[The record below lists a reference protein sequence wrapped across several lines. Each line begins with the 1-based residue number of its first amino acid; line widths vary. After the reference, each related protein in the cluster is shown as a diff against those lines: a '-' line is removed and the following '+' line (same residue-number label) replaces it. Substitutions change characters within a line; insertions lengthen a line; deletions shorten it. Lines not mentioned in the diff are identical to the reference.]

1 VGRYAPLLILA
12 LLVGVL
18 ALLGCSERDAMAERE
33 MKAVEGYGVIVKVPE
48 DWDGRIEWPSPEFAR
63 IVHLASFELP
73 SELDARGH
81 AAERRMGEG
90 DVYLNIGVDPAF
102 TASSPL
108 RRLEIKRSDAETIWE
123 GKVPEAAARVMRP
136 HLRDGQQI
144 QVWVSFGSAPTE
156 NLVDDVNQVID
167 SLRLQP
173 AEAAG

>member
-1 VGRYAPLLILA
+1 
-12 LLVGVL
+12 
-18 ALLGCSERDAMAERE
+18 MAERE

-108 RRLEIKRSDAETIWE
+108 RRLEIERSDAET
-123 GKVPEAAARVMRP
+123 EAAARVMRP

-173 AEAAG
+173 AEATG

>member
-1 VGRYAPLLILA
+1 LA

-18 ALLGCSERDAMAERE
+18 ALLGCSERDATAERE
-33 MKAVEGYGVIVKVPE
+33 TKAVEEHGVIVQVPE
-48 DWDGRIEWPSPEFAR
+48 DWDGRIEWPSPEFVR

-73 SELDARGH
+73 NELDARGH

-90 DVYLNIGVDPAF
+90 DVYLNVGVDPAF
-102 TASSPL
+102 TANSPL
-108 RRLEIKRSDAETIWE
+108 RRLEIARSDAETIWE
-123 GKVPEAAARVMRP
+123 GKVPEAAARVMRSY
-136 HLRDGQQI
+136 LRDGQQI

-173 AEAAG
+173 AEATG